1 MAPNSTPKSSIA
13 KKIAEVTAAVKHP
26 PQTGRNKHLNYD
38 YSTRDD
44 IFGVIRGELAQR
56 GVAVMPSVIAVQ
68 REPTG
73 ASTRSGSPTMRVTVE
88 VEIALSDGDE
98 QIVQSWQGEAHT
110 HDDKGVP
117 QAVTQA
123 LRFWAVNTFMLL
135 DGSEDGMYR
144 NASSTPSN
152 ARSASTPE
160 PQEVPAPQENTRE
173 AIVAF
178 LSGIGFKTEQ
188 IVSFGQWI
196 AARENAPNIKA
207 VPDDRLPVYLA
218 SLRKRSE
225 EDARKMVM
233 AKIKSKDA
241 A

>member
-1 MAPNSTPKSSIA
+1 MSEHSSID
-13 KKIAEVTAAVKHP
+13 KKLCDVMRAVTSVKKTGEMSGGGNFKFHSREDAFAVRPALAEHGVSVTTRVVSHDVHVGAA
-26 PQTGRNKHLNYD
+26 GDWHL
-38 YSTRDD
+38 TT
-44 IFGVIRGELAQR
+44 VLLE
-56 GVAVMPSVIAVQ
+56 VAFNC
-68 REPTG
+68 EHTG
-73 ASTRSGSPTMRVTVE
+73 ATRVSVGLGHGLDKRDHGASKAQTN
-88 VEIALSDGDE
+88 AL
-98 QIVQSWQGEAHT
+98 
-110 HDDKGVP
+110 KN
-117 QAVTQA
+117 A
-123 LRFWAVNTFMLL
+123 LLNTFLL
-135 DGSEDGMYR
+135 GEEEHGYQS
-144 NASSTPSN
+144 
-152 ARSASTPE
+152 SASTPE

-225 EDARKMVM
+225 EDARKMVL